1 MTNAE
6 TFHPA
11 PDRQRKYLG
20 HKIVLAVLV
29 YTLLVASLVTGVQ
42 IYRAYQTALSNLE
55 QRFTEIENSYLP
67 SLAAGMWSVDVPR
80 IEALLDGIAK
90 IPDVGRLHLRGELND
105 DWQRKHPA
113 HRQVLLAREFK
124 IIYREGSDTFE
135 MGSLHVELMAQDIQA
150 RMWDT
155 AKSIAITTTVSL
167 LMSALFVLFIFRRW
181 IERHLVKTA
190 KYVQQLDLTNLDQ
203 PLQLDRPSSEAQDE
217 LDLVVYA
224 INSMRSSI
232 QSDMKKRDILDQELA
247 LYREQLEQLVAERTA
262 DLQSKT
268 MLLESKSE
276 ELILQ
281 NRELDAYAHTVAHDL
296 KQPVSNLMGAS
307 NLLNAE
313 NLELSAEKNRM
324 LLISIQQSSKKMHA
338 IIDSLLLL
346 ARVRKDDNLPL
357 EKISLEHAAHEAY
370 HRLSSLAAERYA
382 RIHFSGHWPAVQ
394 GNEQWVEEV
403 WANYLSNAIKYGG
416 DSPQV
421 EIGAT
426 DLANGYV
433 KCWVKDSGGGLSSE
447 QQDRLFEQFV
457 RFNPA
462 VAEGHGLGLSIVQ
475 RIVYK
480 LGGEVGYDKGMHGG
494 SVFWFTLRSA

>member
-1 MTNAE
+1 MMHAD
-6 TFHPA
+6 TFLSA
-11 PDRQRKYLG
+11 SGRQRKYLG
-20 HKIVLAVLV
+20 HKIVLVVLV

-42 IYRAYQTALSNLE
+42 IYRAYQTALGNLE
-55 QRFTEIENSYLP
+55 QRFNEIENSYLP
-67 SLAAGMWSVDVPR
+67 SLAAGLWSVDVPR
-80 IEALLDGIAK
+80 IDALLDGMAK
-90 IPDVGRLHLRGELND
+90 IPDVGRLELRGELD
-105 DWQRKHPA
+105 DAWQRVHPA
-113 HRQVLLAREFK
+113 HHQALQTRDFK
-124 IIYREGSDTFE
+124 ITYREGNDTFE
-135 MGSLHVELMAQDIQA
+135 MGNLHVELMAQDIQA
-150 RMWDT
+150 KMWDT

-167 LMSALFVLFIFRRW
+167 FMSAIFVLFVFRRW
-181 IERHLVKTA
+181 IGRHLVKTA

-203 PLQLDRPSSEAQDE
+203 ALHLDRPSTEAQDE

-232 QSDMKKRDILDQELA
+232 QRDMKKRDLLDQELA

-268 MLLESKSE
+268 TLLESKSE
-276 ELILQ
+276 QLILQ

-324 LLISIQQSSKKMHA
+324 LLMSIQQSSKKMHA

-346 ARVRKDDNLPL
+346 AKVRKDDNLPL
-357 EKISLEHAAHEAY
+357 EKISLEHAAREAF
-370 HRLSSLAAERYA
+370 HRLTPLASERHA
-382 RIHFSGHWPAVQ
+382 HIHFSGYWPAVL
-394 GNEQWVEEV
+394 GHEQWVEEV

-416 DSPQV
+416 DSPNI

-433 KCWVKDSGGGLSSE
+433 KCWVADSGVGLSSE
-447 QQDRLFEQFV
+447 QQEQLFGQFV
-457 RFNPA
+457 RLHPSA
-462 VAEGHGLGLSIVQ
+462 ADGHGLGLSIVQ

-480 LGGEVGYDKGMHGG
+480 LGGEVGYDKGTKFG